1 MNKLNLKASNDYEKA
16 ILDHLESN
24 ASDALAAKINS
35 GQKTLQ
41 SCFDYIRGEAK
52 KQAKGGCAMISDA
65 VVFGWAIHYFEEDEI
80 DVKGETESEGTGKTK
95 PIPEPKKII
104 KKTEMKKKPTKTVE
118 KNEEQLSLFA
128 LLG

>member
-16 ILDHLESN
+16 ILDYLESN

-80 DVKGETESEGTGKTK
+80 DAKGEIESEGTWKTK

-104 KKTEMKKKPTKTVE
+104 KKTEMKKKPTKIVE

>member
-16 ILDHLESN
+16 ILDYLESN
-24 ASDALAAKINS
+24 ASDALAEKINN
-35 GQKTLQ
+35 GNKTLAQ
-41 SCFDYIRGEAK
+41 CFAYIRGQAQKEAK
-52 KQAKGGCAMISDA
+52 NNCAMIEDK
-65 VVFGWAIHYFEEDEI
+65 VVYGWAVHFFEEDEI
-80 DVKGETESEGTGKTK
+80 DAKGETESEGTGKTK

-104 KKTEMKKKPTKTVE
+104 KKTEMKKKPTKIVE

>member
-1 MNKLNLKASNDYEKA
+1 MARINLEAKNDYENAVLKY
-16 ILDHLESN
+16 LEEN
-24 ASDALAAKINS
+24 ASDVLVEKINS
-35 GQKTLQ
+35 GKKTLR

-52 KQAKGGCAMISDA
+52 KQAQGGCAMISDA

-80 DVKGETESEGTGKTK
+80 KVKDTGETK
-95 PIPEPKKII
+95 PIPEPKELI
-104 KKTEMKKKPTKTVE
+104 KKTEKKQAKTVE

>member
-1 MNKLNLKASNDYEKA
+1 MKIQLTANNAYETAVLKY
-16 ILDHLESN
+16 LEEN
-24 ASDALAAKINS
+24 ASDALVTKINS

-52 KQAKGGCAMISDA
+52 KQAKDGCAMISDA

-80 DVKGETESEGTGKTK
+80 EAEVKVKAKAT
-95 PIPEPKKII
+95 PEPKEIV
-104 KKTEMKKKPTKTVE
+104 KKTEKKQAKTVE